1 MLECEKDMTRAT
13 MLLVMVV
20 AANAAGAQL
29 IEAIPKS
36 KATGPMVSAAGQ
48 LARYQ
53 AERARTAQSGSGATA
68 TVGYGFNQT
77 IAAVL
82 TGSTATINYDDGS
95 GGGFTVDQIGVGVR
109 VHMANSHWRWVPF
122 LEIVA
127 GPRWIVDEDFT
138 LCGVSACQQ
147 GPLERSGVGYAQSL
161 GLSFY
166 PARRFALSLAGHLN
180 VGDMTKSKFNGQETL
195 GMEDRAQDMRLSFGG
210 TWFLG
215 GGSR

>member
-1 MLECEKDMTRAT
+1 VLECEKDMTRAT
-13 MLLVMVV
+13 ILLVTVV
-20 AANAAGAQL
+20 AANTASAQL

-53 AERARTAQSGSGATA
+53 PERAPRAQSGSGATA
-68 TVGYGFNQT
+68 TIGYGFNQT
-77 IAAVL
+77 IAAVM
-82 TGSTATINYDDGS
+82 TGSTAVINYDS

-122 LEIVA
+122 LEVVA

-166 PARRFALSLAGHLN
+166 PARRFALSLAGHMN
-180 VGDMTKSKFNGQETL
+180 ASDMTKARFNGQETL
-195 GMEDRAQDMRLSFGG
+195 GIEDSAQDLRLSFGG